1 MVRVIKG
8 TLTNNVPNQQV
19 ELLGAGAPRAVT
31 TDAGGRAE
39 FSGLAPGSMVTA
51 VATVGGERLQSQQFA
66 VPANGGTR
74 LLLVATDPAGG
85 AAASPATP
93 DQGGMPAQPGT
104 VSLND
109 QSRFVFEFGDSS
121 ISVFNLLQIV
131 NPSPG
136 PVMPPRPIVFE
147 LPASATGP
155 TVLKD
160 SSPQATVAS
169 GDITVAGP
177 FAPGVTNVQFAYS
190 MPYSSG
196 SLTIEQRL
204 PLALPRVI
212 VLAQKQGD
220 TQLESPQIA
229 ERREMPA
236 DGQMYIVGQG
246 PALKEGE
253 RVSFAF
259 TNLPHAPLWP
269 RYVAIAIAVVILI
282 AGVWAS
288 MNVKT
293 ARSSEQERLEKR
305 RGQLVRRTRGARRE
319 ASRRHR

>member
-1 MVRVIKG
+1 M
-8 TLTNNVPNQQV
+8 
-19 ELLGAGAPRAVT
+19 
-31 TDAGGRAE
+31 
-39 FSGLAPGSMVTA
+39 
-51 VATVGGERLQSQQFA
+51 
-66 VPANGGTR
+66 
-74 LLLVATDPAGG
+74 
-85 AAASPATP
+85 
-93 DQGGMPAQPGT
+93 
-104 VSLND
+104 
-109 QSRFVFEFGDSS
+109 FEFGDSS

-190 MPYSSG
+190 MPYSAG

-204 PLALPRVI
+204 PLALARVI

-246 PALKEGE
+246 PG
-253 RVSFAF
+253 SQ
-259 TNLPHAPLWP
+259 
-269 RYVAIAIAVVILI
+269 
-282 AGVWAS
+282 G
-288 MNVKT
+288 
-293 ARSSEQERLEKR
+293 
-305 RGQLVRRTRGARRE
+305 RGAHVVRVHQPAACAAVAAHTLR
-319 ASRRHR
+319 SRSPSSS